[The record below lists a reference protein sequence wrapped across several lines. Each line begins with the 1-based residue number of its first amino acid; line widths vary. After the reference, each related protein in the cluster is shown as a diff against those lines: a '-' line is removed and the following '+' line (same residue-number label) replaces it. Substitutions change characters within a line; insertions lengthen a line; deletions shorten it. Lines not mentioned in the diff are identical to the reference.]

1 MTDNENPQVPAPKPA
16 APKPD
21 GPAPAGP
28 IPPASPAEPEPAP
41 SRMSG
46 IPAHP
51 ETPRVVVGVDG
62 SDQSIA
68 ALRRG
73 VRFATSLGGEL
84 EAVIAWHFPR
94 DGFLYPPMTQWSP
107 ERDAETVVRTAADT
121 VFGDSWPDWF
131 KIVVLQGTPA
141 GVLIDHSV
149 GAELLIVGSRG
160 HGGIAGLLLGS
171 VSAVCAA
178 HAHCPVLIM
187 HEKTTE

>member
-1 MTDNENPQVPAPKPA
+1 
-16 APKPD
+16 
-21 GPAPAGP
+21 
-28 IPPASPAEPEPAP
+28 
-41 SRMSG
+41 
-46 IPAHP
+46 
-51 ETPRVVVGVDG
+51 VVVGVDG
-62 SDQSIA
+62 SDQSIT

-73 VRFATSLGGEL
+73 VRLATSLEGEL

-107 ERDAETVVRTAADT
+107 EHDAETVVRTAADT
-121 VFGDSWPDWF
+121 VFGDTWPDWF
-131 KIVVLQGTPA
+131 KVVVLQGAPA
-141 GVLIDHSV
+141 QVLIDQSA